1 MLPLHCSGRSTHELP
16 RDVVAATVPA
26 TFFDLP
32 DGVGITDVVLDGV
45 PLKQA
50 MRSVSLSASTPGP
63 VRRSGARADRSMRL
77 NVLPIGRL
85 PANPGEFASADALK
99 HVLAQ
104 LRTEYDL
111 VLVDAPPMGAVGDA
125 KAIAPSV
132 DALLVVAREGMVDL
146 PGLENLVREL
156 DLVVTPKLGFV
167 LTGADLHEAY
177 GASGRGYFAGT
188 PEPIAGTPEP
198 VEVAPV
204 SSLSSRSATGSGA
217 GRVAST
223 ATPRRPRR
231 SGPRQQGTS
240 RPESGDD

>member
-188 PEPIAGTPEP
+188 PEPTEVPP
-198 VEVAPV
+198 VRQLKSPP
-204 SSLSSRSATGSGA
+204 A
-217 GRVAST
+217 GRRAARLASP
-223 ATPRRPRR
+223 AAPRP
-231 SGPRQQGTS
+231 SNDSDP
-240 RPESGDD
+240 PA